1 MTKQTFFDT
10 TYYGKRFRGGMVKT
24 LALYS
29 KGQRFEPQRRK
40 FLLQQPSGSLA
51 VILVHNQCQHLSLC
65 KDSMLCGI
73 SMRRQRE
80 NPINRH
86 LL

>member
-1 MTKQTFFDT
+1 MSK
-10 TYYGKRFRGGMVKT
+10 
-24 LALYS
+24 LAIEHSVEEVLEHATGYPNVAGS
-29 KGQRFEPQRRK
+29 NHSSGDFS
-40 FLLQQPSGSLA
+40 LQKISGSPA

-80 NPINRH
+80 NHINRH

>member
-1 MTKQTFFDT
+1 VEEVLERATGYPKVA
-10 TYYGKRFRGGMVKT
+10 G
-24 LALYS
+24 S
-29 KGQRFEPQRRK
+29 NHS
-40 FLLQQPSGSLA
+40 SGDFSLEKLVGPLA